1 METNYMVIIST
12 VVNVL
17 LIIGI
22 SIAVVKGIKKI
33 KNFVNKF
40 EKLDKKMDDVL
51 KKL

>member
-12 VVNVL
+12 VANIL

-22 SIAVVKGIKKI
+22 SIVVVKGIKKI
-33 KNFVNKF
+33 KNFVNKV
-40 EKLDKKMDDVL
+40 EKLDKKMDEVL